1 MKKILIL
8 ALLVISFSFTA
19 CGVTENKEI
28 PKETKIEQTHEND
41 KFLKTVNFNEANAKI
56 IAEKLSNNIKFESTI
71 EKEKPLVK

>member
-28 PKETKIEQTHEND
+28 QKETKTEQTHEND
-41 KFLKTVNFNEANAKI
+41 KFLKTVNFDEANAKI

-71 EKEKPLVK
+71 EKEKPLVR